1 MTELYKKYRP
11 ETLEEVVG
19 QPEAVA
25 MLNGMFTRKGGVP
38 HFILFTGPS
47 GCGKTTLARII
58 KEAVGCGDHDF
69 SEMNCAN
76 TRGIDMVR
84 DLQNRAGLR
93 PIQGKCRVWLID
105 EAQQLTKDAQNAF
118 LKLLEDT
125 PKHCY
130 FMFATTDP
138 DKLVAT
144 VKTRATEIV
153 LRPVGAADIIKL
165 LKRVVK
171 AEQLAV
177 SLAVIDRIAEEAQ
190 CSPRKALVILDQ
202 IMGVEGEEAQLEAV
216 YRTEEA
222 HSSDEIVKLLLKKA
236 PWPAV
241 AAVLKGCK
249 DEDPEN
255 IRRRILGYA
264 TAVLLGGNARAF
276 VIIDCFSKAFYD
288 SGKAGLVAACYEA
301 CNAK

>member
-216 YRTEEA
+216 YLTEEA